1 MTSLWLWL
9 QELTEAALKREQVM
23 KRVGG
28 GDAVETNKNVGR
40 KQREEEM
47 EKKQQE
53 LQIKEEEEEEQEEDK
68 KKRRLLRLRH

>member
-1 MTSLWLWL
+1 
-9 QELTEAALKREQVM
+9 M

-40 KQREEEM
+40 KQREEET

-53 LQIKEEEEEEQEEDK
+53 LQIKEEEEVDRRREKEEKKTIEALRDRTKQTLQEVFKSFLINE
-68 KKRRLLRLRH
+68 

>member
-1 MTSLWLWL
+1 MVTRIDRSSIV
-9 QELTEAALKREQVM
+9 KREQVM

-40 KQREEEM
+40 KQREEET

-53 LQIKEEEEEEQEEDK
+53 FPNKGRIVW
-68 KKRRLLRLRH
+68 KKRKRKRRKEDY